1 MTPFEFLIIEGQ
13 NLANQL
19 PCPPLPSPSRNES
32 TGIGFE
38 VAAFIMIDAASLPSP
53 SRNEST
59 GIGFEVAAFIMID
72 ATLSLFL

>member
-13 NLANQL
+13 NSANQL
-19 PCPPLPSPSRNES
+19 PCP
-32 TGIGFE
+32 
-38 VAAFIMIDAASLPSP
+38 LPSP